1 MTKANLQ
8 VGMMVVTENGVAR
21 LVMPTKNDGLVLVS
35 ADNKMLKVDKMND
48 DLTRNR
54 YKVGND
60 VVKVYDIMDDANG
73 ELFTT
78 VGRDLLFD
86 RYGNGV
92 DVDSDVSDGC
102 SHCDCNGTC
111 CGCNCDDDD
120 YDDDDYDA
128 DDTAGADVDAGFTKN
143 SITPGMLAVTR
154 DGQNRLAIP
163 TSDKGLVLAT
173 PDSKFI
179 CVDKLNDD
187 LTIAGYRDAN
197 KNVDKVYGVAS
208 GVTTNFY
215 STDNRSLLFDRDNQ

>member
-54 YKVGND
+54 YKAGND
-60 VVKVYDIMDDANG
+60 VVKVYDIIDDANG
-73 ELFTT
+73 ELFSDT
-78 VGRDLLFD
+78 GRDLLFD
-86 RYGNGV
+86 RAAGV
-92 DVDSDVSDGC
+92 DVDYV
-102 SHCDCNGTC
+102 
-111 CGCNCDDDD
+111 DDYDD
-120 YDDDDYDA
+120 YDDDEYYD
-128 DDTAGADVDAGFTKN
+128 DEECCDCEDCTCGDFTKAD
-143 SITPGMLAVTR
+143 IAPGMLAVTR
-154 DGQNRLAIP
+154 DGKNRLAIP

-187 LTIAGYRDAN
+187 LTITGYTNAG

-208 GVTTNFY
+208 GVTTDFY
-215 STDNRSLLFDRDNQ
+215 STDNRSLLFDRDAE